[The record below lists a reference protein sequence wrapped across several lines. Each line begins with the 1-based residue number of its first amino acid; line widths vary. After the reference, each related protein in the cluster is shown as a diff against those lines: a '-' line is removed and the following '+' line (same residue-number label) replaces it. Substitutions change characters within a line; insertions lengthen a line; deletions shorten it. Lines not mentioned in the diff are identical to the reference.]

1 MLTAMTVVF
10 VPCGDKDHGSDG
22 FHSVDGFD
30 RIDGVDSI
38 DGGNDNGGNSSDI
51 VAVIDSYCCL
61 VSVDMLHRSCTPL
74 SLLYSS

>member
-1 MLTAMTVVF
+1 MLTVMTVVF
-10 VPCGDKDHGSDG
+10 VPCGDKDHGS
-22 FHSVDGFD
+22 DGFD

-38 DGGNDNGGNSSDI
+38 DGGNDNGGNGGDI
-51 VAVIDSYCCL
+51 VTVINSYCCL